1 VAVDGQSFMASGRQ
15 KPMFADRSVS
25 ISTGEH
31 VCNRA

>member
-25 ISTGEH
+25 ISTVERG
-31 VCNRA
+31 CNCA